1 MSTRILENRFELE
14 KELSQN
20 DFSTVYLGC
29 DRKHFQRPQC
39 LVIGVNYRQPE
50 MRYRLER
57 EAQVLERIG
66 RHPQVPRLLAYFNQP
81 SSSKKATNRPPSDS
95 DANTSPKNA
104 SIKGTNRDTSK
115 GTNKGPKK
123 AKTNVFYIVQ
133 EHLSGHPL
141 SQEITPGK
149 KLSESYATKLLHDIL
164 VGLSAAHN
172 QGVTHQNLHP
182 RHIIRQD
189 GDGQIFLTH
198 FGTLYRLATSEIAAD
213 GTLKRVNPITP
224 HPYLAPEQLQPG
236 YEQQPQPAS
245 DLYTLGLIAIEALT
259 GKPHYHFTYDPNKG
273 LLWREGAEVSLPI
286 AEFIDRLVRH
296 DWQDRFPDAQA
307 ALNTLGLVCARHQV
321 AHDSRLPTVVAAP
334 GGRISTQTKA
344 SRAVTFTFGNESNA
358 LPSRSYTSGTGKP
371 FAPANPYLLKLLIG
385 SLAVL
390 IALGIGV
397 KTYQWGQHRLTQL
410 PQTWENWQTPST
422 DYPEATAEELTALLE
437 DGSILLRP
445 AAAEAFWRMV
455 VDAKKDG
462 VELYPLSG
470 FRSAA
475 ELADATSQN
484 VDSDEETRSP
494 DAAKSDY
501 PTGYA
506 IDIGGRDATT
516 DWQLSFAQTGAFQWL
531 EANAK
536 AYGFEL
542 SVHEEGFPSSTSLEP
557 WHWRYVNDAQSK
569 ETFGIAE

>member
-81 SSSKKATNRPPSDS
+81 NSSKKATNRPLSES
-95 DANTSPKNA
+95 
-104 SIKGTNRDTSK
+104 DTS
-115 GTNKGPKK
+115 TGPKTPPEKHTNEGSKK
-123 AKTNVFYIVQ
+123 AQTSVFYIVQ

-164 VGLSAAHN
+164 VGLCAAHN

-213 GTLKRVNPITP
+213 GTLKRVTPITP

-273 LLWREGAEVSLPI
+273 LLWREGVDVSLPI

-296 DWQDRFPDAQA
+296 DWQDRFPDAQS

-321 AHDSRLPTVVAAP
+321 AHNSRLPTVVAAP
-334 GGRISTQTKA
+334 GGRISTEAKA
-344 SRAVTFTFGNESNA
+344 NRAVTFTFGHESNT
-358 LPSRSYTSGTGKP
+358 LSSRYPSGNGNQLVP
-371 FAPANPYLLKLLIG
+371 DNPYLLKLLIG

-390 IALGIGV
+390 IAIGIGV

-410 PQTWENWQTPST
+410 PQTWENWQTPSA
-422 DYPEATAEELTALLE
+422 DYPEATAEELTAVLE

-445 AAAEAFWRMV
+445 AAAEAFWKMV
-455 VDAKKDG
+455 VDARKDG

-470 FRSAA
+470 FRTAA
-475 ELADATSQN
+475 ELSEAASQN
-484 VDSDEETRSP
+484 IESDEATRSH

-506 IDIGGRDATT
+506 IDIGGKDATT
-516 DWQLSFAQTGAFQWL
+516 DWQLSFAQTAAFQWL
-531 EANAK
+531 EANAE

-542 SVHEEGFPSSTSLEP
+542 SIHEEGFPRATSLEP

>member
-39 LVIGVNYRQPE
+39 LVVGVNYRQSE

-66 RHPQVPRLLAYFNQP
+66 RHPQIPKLLAYFNQP
-81 SSSKKATNRPPSDS
+81 NTTGQNHSENNPKTDPQNAQTN
-95 DANTSPKNA
+95 
-104 SIKGTNRDTSK
+104 I
-115 GTNKGPKK
+115 
-123 AKTNVFYIVQ
+123 FYIVQ

-164 VGLSAAHN
+164 VGLCAAHN
-172 QGVTHQNLHP
+172 QGVVHQNLHP

-189 GDGQIFLTH
+189 CDGQIFLTH
-198 FGTLYRLATSEIAAD
+198 FGTLYRLATSEITAD
-213 GTLKRVNPITP
+213 GTLQRVNPITP

-236 YEQQPQPAS
+236 YEQQPQAAS

-273 LLWREGAEVSLPI
+273 LLWREGVDVSLPI

-296 DWQDRFPDAQA
+296 HWQDRFPNAQA

-334 GGRISTQTKA
+334 GGRISAETRPGRVATFSFGSEA
-344 SRAVTFTFGNESNA
+344 SAVS
-358 LPSRSYTSGTGKP
+358 SRPYTASKVKS
-371 FAPANPYLLKLLIG
+371 FAPTNPYLLKLLIG

-422 DYPEATAEELTALLE
+422 DYPEATTEELVALLE

-445 AAAEAFWRMV
+445 AAAEAFWEMV
-455 VDAKKDG
+455 VAARQDSI
-462 VELYPLSG
+462 ELYPLSG

-475 ELADATSQN
+475 DLAEAAGLTAAARQTEVNDKGTHS
-484 VDSDEETRSP
+484 T
-494 DAAKSDY
+494 DAAKRDY
-501 PTGYA
+501 STGYA
-506 IDIGGRDATT
+506 VDIGGKDAST
-516 DWQLSFAQTGAFQWL
+516 DWQMSFAQTAAFQWL

-542 SVHEEGFPSSTSLEP
+542 SIHEEGFPSATSLEP
-557 WHWRYVNDAQSK
+557 WHWRYVNDTQSR
-569 ETFGIAE
+569 ETFGISE